1 VPPNPNA
8 TALRAARADNR
19 YLQTLF
25 NRYIGTAEHPRGK
38 LLTAYRHARAQIAAL
53 AKAGHRGAEREIRE
67 VLRVLEYEL
76 RTIGLEVIGDAARR
90 GQASA
95 REQLAGYVED
105 GATVAVAGEGVDL
118 PAMVNSW
125 MAEYERQRTA
135 ALGMLAL
142 GTDPMVLIGDAIRP
156 GLLQP
161 APIAKSGANWIST
174 ALGAG
179 VANWLIGRDKRK
191 GAGMVY
197 DKQAIAALDERTTDC
212 CLRVHGQI
220 VPFDKKFK
228 LVGTPR
234 FADELEWSPFHW
246 YCRTSVAMYHEMF
259 EYGETERMEYRAK
272 VELEARAEA
281 QTHIDELKK
290 RLAELGARPDVRHR
304 KDDTDEVKKL
314 RDDLRFW
321 RISARMEIH
330 PAHATSRR

>member
-1 VPPNPNA
+1 MPPNPNA
-8 TALRAARADNR
+8 TALRAAKADNR
-19 YLQTLF
+19 YLQRLF

-53 AKAGHRGAEREIRE
+53 AKAGHRGAEHEIRE
-67 VLRVLEYEL
+67 VLRILEHEL
-76 RTIGLEVIGDAARR
+76 RTIGLEVIDSAAQR

-95 REQLAGYVED
+95 RAQLAGYVED
-105 GATVAVAGEGVDL
+105 GATVAVAGEGADL
-118 PAMVNSW
+118 SAMINSW
-125 MAEYERQRTA
+125 MAEYERQQTA

-142 GTDPMVLIGDAIRP
+142 GTDPAVLVGDATRP

-161 APIAKSGANWIST
+161 APIAKAGANWIST

-179 VANWLIGRDKRK
+179 VANWLIGRARQPRS
-191 GAGMVY
+191 GFVY
-197 DKQAIAALDERTTDC
+197 DKQAIAGLDERTTDC

-234 FADELEWSPFHW
+234 FADELEWHPFHW

-259 EYGETERMEYRAK
+259 EYGETERMESRAK
-272 VELEARAEA
+272 EELDKRAEA
-281 QTHIDELKK
+281 QTHIDELKQE
-290 RLAELGARPDVRHR
+290 LADLGMHQDVRHR

-314 RDDLRFW
+314 RDDLRYW
-321 RISARMEIH
+321 RVVARIEIH